1 MRMTIEEA
9 RMIGESMLKV
19 DRELFATVL
28 EIAKRVD
35 GMRKDD
41 LGPMTLAL
49 AIMGAS
55 KVNPRDEGMARELT
69 DALTVVDKAEKE
81 WRLMRRMN

>member
-9 RMIGESMLKV
+9 RQIGESMLKV
-19 DRELFATVL
+19 DRDLFLKVL
-28 EIAKRVD
+28 EIAKKVED
-35 GMRKDD
+35 MRKED

-55 KVNPRDEGMARELT
+55 KVDPRDEGVARELT
-69 DALTVVDKAEKE
+69 DALTVVSKAERE